1 MPCTTS
7 HNERISTQ
15 CFDEDGNE
23 LFLNDA
29 VRFLGQTG
37 TVTFECG
44 AFGIG
49 FETQIDWDEVEKHLL
64 PGNHLCACL
73 NDNFISL
80 WEIFWN
86 LNGEDNC
93 MPGVFKIAKEKE
105 TCAMFKPTDA
115 QITEFLDEYLIQYEL
130 KDIERVEGDEDDI
143 ILVTVEIM
151 LRCLPTVTPAG
162 QTEPACKAADTT
174 ISVSETLEFSRE
186 RLITNQ
192 LPSQPVLYNKWLA
205 ANGWHYLFQNNPFT
219 EKKENTHDSD

>member
-1 MPCTTS
+1 MHCTTS

-23 LFLNDA
+23 LFLNDT

-44 AFGIG
+44 AFGID
-49 FETQIDWDEVEKHLL
+49 FETPINWDEVERHLL

-130 KDIERVEGDEDDI
+130 KNIERIEGDEDDI

-162 QTEPACKAADTT
+162 QTEPACKAANTT
-174 ISVSETLEFSRE
+174 ISISETLEFSRE

-219 EKKENTHDSD
+219 EKKENTYSSD

>member
-1 MPCTTS
+1 MLCTPS

-49 FETQIDWDEVEKHLL
+49 FETQINWDEVEKHLL
-64 PGNHLCACL
+64 HNNHLCACL

-93 MPGVFKIAKEKE
+93 IPGVFKIAKEKE
-105 TCAMFKPTDA
+105 TCVMFKPTDA

-130 KDIERVEGDEDDI
+130 KEIEKIGRAHV
-143 ILVTVEIM
+143 
-151 LRCLPTVTPAG
+151 
-162 QTEPACKAADTT
+162 
-174 ISVSETLEFSRE
+174 
-186 RLITNQ
+186 
-192 LPSQPVLYNKWLA
+192 
-205 ANGWHYLFQNNPFT
+205 
-219 EKKENTHDSD
+219 